1 MENEIMNLRFNLTP
15 KIQSLIIE
23 MLVNKQMLE
32 EGKQE
37 ADKVKLM
44 QKHQE
49 ELKKEFIKNFGEDHW
64 EEEEI
69 LAVLIK
75 DCMHISVFLG
85 VEALPICFENIQE
98 DSRLVLEYPAHIE
111 INRKYLHNHEE
122 CLKSIC
128 HELRHVYQIYKAT
141 DPENERHERWH
152 KELFN
157 HFTPINLNDKVS
169 VVEYNTK
176 EVEIDAYAFTQVII
190 NQEYGLEIK
199 HPNKA
204 YQIIIE
210 AYIDKYYN

>member
-1 MENEIMNLRFNLTP
+1 MCAKLVDKTCAMVYNVIAYKMCAERKVRDMTNKNKNLYNE
-15 KIQSLIIE
+15 
-23 MLVNKQMLE
+23 
-32 EGKQE
+32 
-37 ADKVKLM
+37 
-44 QKHQE
+44 E

-64 EEEEI
+64 EEEEV
-69 LAVLIK
+69 LAVLVK

-98 DSRLVLEYPAHIE
+98 DSRLILEYPAHIE

-128 HELRHVYQIYKAT
+128 HELRHVYQIYKVA
-141 DPENERHERWH
+141 DPENDRHERWH

-176 EVEIDAYAFTQVII
+176 EVEIDAYAFTQVILH
-190 NQEYGLEIK
+190 QEYGLEIK